1 MPLLE
6 FLDKTGQHISSEIFE
21 KYKDERKSPAEWE
34 ILFNIYETHR

>member
-1 MPLLE
+1 MKIGLLE

-34 ILFNIYETHR
+34 ALFPF